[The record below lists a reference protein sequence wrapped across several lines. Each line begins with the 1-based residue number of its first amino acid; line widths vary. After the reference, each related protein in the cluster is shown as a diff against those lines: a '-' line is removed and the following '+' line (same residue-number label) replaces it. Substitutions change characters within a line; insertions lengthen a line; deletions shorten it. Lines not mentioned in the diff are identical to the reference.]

1 MATSKSKQIGSK
13 DLLLESGTF
22 AKLAD
27 GAAVVRYGDTMV
39 LATCV
44 SSAPREGIDFF
55 PLTIDVEERMYARG
69 KIPGSFFR
77 REGRPSETAILTA
90 RLIDRPLR
98 PSFREGYRDEVQVV
112 VTVLSV
118 DMENQYDI
126 PAMNAASLAVG
137 IAGLPFDGPVGS
149 VRLGLIGS
157 DWVVNPTFQELEEA
171 TFDIVVA
178 GSKNEQGGI
187 DILMIEGEA
196 PDETW
201 PLLAAGE
208 GATAPTEE
216 IVAQGLERAKEV
228 ITEIIG
234 LQEEFLAEVGVKP
247 SDFEPHPL
255 YQQDLWDALESFAKD
270 KVLSALVSD
279 RKEREANMSAVK
291 DEAKAHVAQTLG
303 EDVFAAR
310 ASEFSPA
317 WKSLEKKVM
326 RARVISDGVRL
337 DGRGPKDIRP
347 LAAHV
352 GLLPRAHGSS
362 LFERGDT
369 QVLNVTS
376 LGMLRMNQMIDTLDP
391 EDSKRYIHHYNFP
404 PYSTGETGR
413 VGSPRR
419 REIGHGALA
428 ERALIPVVPSEEE
441 FPYTLRLVS
450 DVLSSNGSTSM
461 ASVCASTLSLMDAG
475 VPIKAPVGGIAMGMI
490 AEGDTFV
497 TLTDIL
503 GAEDALGD
511 MDFKVAGTREFVT
524 AIQLDMKVS
533 GMPADVLA
541 GALQQAREARF
552 TILDVME
559 AAIPAPRDAV
569 NPIAP
574 RIITITIPVD
584 KIGEVI
590 GPKGKRIN
598 EIIAQT
604 GADIDI
610 QDDGTVFIGSHEGE
624 GADEAARMIDEIANP
639 RPVLQGETYDGTVV
653 KTTTFGAF
661 VNLVPGRDGLVH
673 ISKLGKGKRLSSVE
687 EAVREG
693 DKLTVLVEDIDA
705 QGKISLKPTGP
716 EWEAPEGEGSSG
728 GERREPREPASR
740 VSPATGP
747 IVGRVAPDAGSA
759 TPTRGPRPKART
771 IRRRTVGIE
780 RTEFSSGLRVVTE
793 RMPGVRSVS
802 LGFWVLA
809 GSRDEPPVISGSSH
823 FLEHLLFKGT
833 KTRSAREIAEDFDAV
848 GGDVN
853 AFTSKEYTCYYARIL
868 DGDLEMAVDHLSDMF
883 QSSMLRSADL
893 DAERQVIL
901 EEINMHEDSP
911 EEVVHDLFTEALWPN
926 HPLGRPVLGT
936 AETIRAATRDKVH
949 RFYRKHYVPGG
960 LVVAAA
966 GNLRHE
972 ELLDML
978 RASHGHGTDRA
989 VGGPAGMEPP
999 RQRDRARVLREAVGE
1014 AAQDRA
1020 GAHLSRHERARAERP
1035 GPVPLPDR
1043 ERRAGDRDVL
1053 APVPGDPREAR
1064 PRLLGLQL
1072 SLAVHRGGAV
1082 LLLRGDHTRP
1092 RAGGD
1097 RPAPSRAGRRRGGR
1111 SHGRGVRSR
1120 EGAREGVDGALARG
1134 PREPDVEDRQ
1144 VRDRARRDP
1153 HGEPVV

>member
-1 MATSKSKQIGSK
+1 MATSMSRQIGTK

-27 GAAVVRYGDTMV
+27 GAAVARYGDTMV

-44 SSAPREGIDFF
+44 SSNPREGIDFF

-112 VTVLSV
+112 ITVLSV
-118 DMENQYDI
+118 DMDNAYDI

-137 IAGLPFDGPVGS
+137 IAGLPFDGPVGA
-149 VRLGLIGS
+149 VRLGLIGGE
-157 DWVVNPTFQELEEA
+157 WTVNPTFSELDDA

-178 GSKNEQGGI
+178 GSKNDQGGI

-196 PDETW
+196 PDMTW
-201 PLLAAGE
+201 SLLAAGE

-216 IVAQGLERAKEV
+216 VVSQGIERAKEV
-228 ITEIIG
+228 ISEVIEF
-234 LQEEFLAEVGVKP
+234 QEEFLAAVGVKP

-255 YQQDLWDALESFAKD
+255 YQHDLWEALESFAKD
-270 KVLSALVSD
+270 KVLTALVPD
-279 RKEREANMSAVK
+279 RKEREANMSALK
-291 DEAKAHVAQTLG
+291 DEAKTHLAQVLG
-303 EDVFAAR
+303 EETFAQR
-310 ASEFSPA
+310 SQEFSPA

-326 RARVISDGVRL
+326 RRRVIADGVRL
-337 DGRGPKDIRP
+337 DGRGAKDIRP
-347 LAAHV
+347 LSAHV

-369 QVLNVTS
+369 QALNVTT
-376 LGMLRMNQMIDTLDP
+376 LGMLRMNQMIDTLDL

-404 PYSTGETGR
+404 PFSTGETGR

-428 ERALIPVVPSEEE
+428 ERALVPVIPSEEE

-450 DVLSSNGSTSM
+450 DVLASNGSTSM

-490 AEGDTFV
+490 AEDGTYV

-533 GMPADVLA
+533 GMPAEVLA
-541 GALQQAREARF
+541 GALEQAREARF

-559 AAIPAPRDAV
+559 ATIPAPRDSV

-574 RIITITIPVD
+574 RIITIQIPVD

-624 GADEAARMIDEIANP
+624 GADDAARMIDEIANP
-639 RPVLQGETYDGTVV
+639 RPILQGETYDGTVV

-673 ISKLGKGKRLSSVE
+673 ISKLGKGKRLNSVE

-693 DKLTVLVEDIDA
+693 DKLTVVVEDVDA
-705 QGKISLKPTGP
+705 QGKISLKPVGP
-716 EWEAPEGEGSSG
+716 EWEVPEGERSSG
-728 GERREPREPASR
+728 GEGRGPREPREPR
-740 VSPATGP
+740 ENREP
-747 IVGRVAPDAGSA
+747 RE
-759 TPTRGPRPKART
+759 TREPRNGADGGPRRHG
-771 IRRRTVGIE
+771 RR
-780 RTEFSSGLRVVTE
+780 F
-793 RMPGVRSVS
+793 
-802 LGFWVLA
+802 
-809 GSRDEPPVISGSSH
+809 RDADKGSS
-823 FLEHLLFKGT
+823 
-833 KTRSAREIAEDFDAV
+833 
-848 GGDVN
+848 
-853 AFTSKEYTCYYARIL
+853 
-868 DGDLEMAVDHLSDMF
+868 
-883 QSSMLRSADL
+883 
-893 DAERQVIL
+893 
-901 EEINMHEDSP
+901 
-911 EEVVHDLFTEALWPN
+911 
-926 HPLGRPVLGT
+926 
-936 AETIRAATRDKVH
+936 
-949 RFYRKHYVPGG
+949 
-960 LVVAAA
+960 
-966 GNLRHE
+966 
-972 ELLDML
+972 
-978 RASHGHGTDRA
+978 
-989 VGGPAGMEPP
+989 
-999 RQRDRARVLREAVGE
+999 
-1014 AAQDRA
+1014 
-1020 GAHLSRHERARAERP
+1020 
-1035 GPVPLPDR
+1035 
-1043 ERRAGDRDVL
+1043 
-1053 APVPGDPREAR
+1053 
-1064 PRLLGLQL
+1064 
-1072 SLAVHRGGAV
+1072 
-1082 LLLRGDHTRP
+1082 
-1092 RAGGD
+1092 
-1097 RPAPSRAGRRRGGR
+1097 
-1111 SHGRGVRSR
+1111 
-1120 EGAREGVDGALARG
+1120 
-1134 PREPDVEDRQ
+1134 
-1144 VRDRARRDP
+1144 
-1153 HGEPVV
+1153 